1 MREEITEPLH
11 WRTKTQKNASW
22 TSTRRRSEQ
31 RTNLAAEAVDA
42 AFAEEPASDNAEPA
56 SDNTEPASDD
66 SCANAQASADIL
78 TSLSSQLTLLEAQ
91 REHLQKLLAQAK
103 KS

>member
-22 TSTRRRSEQ
+22 TSPRRRSDEK
-31 RTNLAAEAVDA
+31 RTNLAADAVDA
-42 AFAEEPASDNAEPA
+42 AFAEEPA

-66 SCANAQASADIL
+66 SCANAQASTDIL